1 MVIRRTG
8 KPNGAAVVRTGV
20 RNQRKR
26 AILAVL
32 EPGGWM
38 TPAMIAALA
47 PAPSVHWLLKRYWR
61 WGLLHRRIDREGRL
75 LYAISDKGR
84 ERLKWLRRSGAQGR
98 VQ

>member
-1 MVIRRTG
+1 MVRRRTG
-8 KPNGAAVVRTGV
+8 KPNGGAVVRTGV

-61 WGLLHRRIDREGRL
+61 WGLLRRRIDREGRL

-84 ERLKWLRRSGAQGR
+84 DRLRWLRRSGARGG